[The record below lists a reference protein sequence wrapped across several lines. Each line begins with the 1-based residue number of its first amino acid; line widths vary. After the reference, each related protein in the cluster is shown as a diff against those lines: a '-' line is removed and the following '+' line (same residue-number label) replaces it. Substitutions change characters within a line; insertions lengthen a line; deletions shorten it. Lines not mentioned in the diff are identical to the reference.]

1 MKKDVS
7 VLNFIEFSPSLNSED
22 LRELIVKS
30 ADSVSEGRYLITVF
44 DAPSDWNSRTSIES
58 MIIDLTLGSVHSRQL
73 SWEYYGN
80 GAVRCYDPI
89 SKELTKTLQW
99 NIVRRSGLK
108 SYKKRASL
116 GKKTLKSNEL
126 PVGHKVFT
134 RDVANNVWHLIDEGH
149 ITRLI
154 ARFSNLL
161 VWKDEEIRVYLSGNE
176 IKNLDRTKLDLSGDL
191 VGVPTKILY
200 EWNSGSRLF

>member
-1 MKKDVS
+1 MRENVS
-7 VLNFIEFSPSLNSED
+7 VLNIIELSSKLRSED
-22 LRELIVKS
+22 LKKLIVKS
-30 ADSVSEGRYLITVF
+30 ANRVSEGRYLITVF
-44 DAPSDWNSRTSIES
+44 DAPSDWNSRNSVES
-58 MIIDLTLGSVHSRQL
+58 MIIDLTLGQVHSRHS

-80 GAVRCYDPI
+80 GAIRCYDPI

-108 SYKKRASL
+108 SYKKRGSL
-116 GKKTLKSNEL
+116 SKKTLKSNEL

-149 ITRLI
+149 IARLI

-161 VWKDEEIRVYLSGNE
+161 VWKDEEIIVYLSGDE
-176 IKNLDRTKLDLSGDL
+176 IQNLDRTKLDLSSDL
-191 VGVPTKILY
+191 VGVPTKIPY